1 MLTAIHLTLIGQIK
15 GNVELGFFLIS
26 NNFIEYQKSHPS
38 IKDVYKWGQNSQS
51 LKLQWSIKPQ
61 IEHKEWQPTTN
72 IQSKKNN
79 LRSGKDLWN
88 SQRFG
93 HSALS
98 KYTTSGNAA
107 HLPSNTLLMMTV
119 WS

>member
-61 IEHKEWQPTTN
+61 IEHK
-72 IQSKKNN
+72 K
-79 LRSGKDLWN
+79 
-88 SQRFG
+88 
-93 HSALS
+93 
-98 KYTTSGNAA
+98 
-107 HLPSNTLLMMTV
+107 
-119 WS
+119 